1 MNKDLSRA
9 TEKNLLRAA
18 QIEERTTDTIHQL
31 EQNLQN
37 KKIALLS
44 FLTATLFGWL
54 GLALGSGGL
63 SVLQWMA
70 LLVVLIGGFGP
81 GLVAVFSPTE
91 ERELRLKRDVVF
103 DSSRDLAEFRWTVAT
118 EERFLADKRLKK
130 DAKSFWRWVQIAIPS
145 ICLTIILFTAGTL
158 TKGNSNGEIQNQGE
172 AAVLSRESS

>member
-1 MNKDLSRA
+1 MDIDLSKA

-54 GLALGSGGL
+54 GLALGSDGL
-63 SVLQWMA
+63 SVLQWSA

-81 GLVAVFSPTE
+81 GLITIFSPST
-91 ERELRLKRDVVF
+91 EREPRLGQDLAL
-103 DSSRDLAEFRWTVAT
+103 DSSKDLAKFRWTIAI
-118 EERFLADKRLKK
+118 EERYAADERLRK
-130 DAKSFWRWVQIAIPS
+130 DAKSFWRWVVIAIPS
-145 ICLTIILFTAGTL
+145 ICLTIILFTVGALLKGDSDDEIRYQEGT
-158 TKGNSNGEIQNQGE
+158 NIVSQEF
-172 AAVLSRESS
+172 S

>member
-1 MNKDLSRA
+1 MDIDLSEA

-54 GLALGSGGL
+54 GLALGSSGL
-63 SVLQWMA
+63 SVLQWSA

-81 GLVAVFSPTE
+81 GLVAVFSPTTE
-91 ERELRLKRDVVF
+91 QEPRLWSDAIFVLDNK
-103 DSSRDLAEFRWTVAT
+103 LAEYRWK
-118 EERFLADKRLKK
+118 LARRTRKQADIRLKK
-130 DAKSFWRWVQIAIPS
+130 DAKRFWRWVQIAIPS
-145 ICLTIILFTAGTL
+145 ICLTIILFTVGTL

-172 AAVLSRESS
+172 TAVLSRESS

>member
-1 MNKDLSRA
+1 MDKDLSKA
-9 TEKNLLRAA
+9 TEENLLRAA

-63 SVLQWMA
+63 SVLQWSA

-81 GLVAVFSPTE
+81 GLVAVDMPDYNSLYCRDSNERKLKWRNPKPTRDCSPLT
-91 ERELRLKRDVVF
+91 RILLKCQSPR
-103 DSSRDLAEFRWTVAT
+103 
-118 EERFLADKRLKK
+118 
-130 DAKSFWRWVQIAIPS
+130 
-145 ICLTIILFTAGTL
+145 
-158 TKGNSNGEIQNQGE
+158 
-172 AAVLSRESS
+172 

>member
-54 GLALGSGGL
+54 GLALGSDGL
-63 SVLQWMA
+63 SVLQWSA

-81 GLVAVFSPTE
+81 GLITIFSPST
-91 ERELRLKRDVVF
+91 EREPRLGQDLAL
-103 DSSRDLAEFRWTVAT
+103 DSSKDLAKFRWTIAT
-118 EERFLADKRLKK
+118 EERYAADERLRK
-130 DAKSFWRWVQIAIPS
+130 DAKSFWRWVVIAIPS
-145 ICLTIILFTAGTL
+145 ICLTIILFTVGAL
-158 TKGNSNGEIQNQGE
+158 
-172 AAVLSRESS
+172 LSGLY